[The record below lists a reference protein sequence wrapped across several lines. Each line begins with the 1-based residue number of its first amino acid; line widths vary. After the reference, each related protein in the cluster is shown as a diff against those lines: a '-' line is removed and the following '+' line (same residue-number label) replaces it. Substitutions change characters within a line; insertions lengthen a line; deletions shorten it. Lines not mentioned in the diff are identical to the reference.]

1 MSTSAS
7 AATPL
12 PLGKPLSSAERT
24 SWTFIDGQWR
34 DDNPSLMRASTHA
47 VWLGSVVFDGARAF
61 QGVAPDLDMHCER
74 AVRSAI
80 SLGLKPTKTATEIE
94 KLSWEGI
101 RKFPA
106 GAELY
111 VRPMFYA
118 EQGFVAPD
126 PASTVFTLV
135 ITEAPLPPA
144 NGFSAHVSRF
154 RRPTPDSA
162 PTDAKASCLYPNA
175 GRALFEA
182 KEKGFDNAIMLD
194 ANGNVAEYATSNLFI
209 AKNGVAATPIANGT
223 FLNGITRQRVVKLL
237 REAGIPTEERT
248 VTVKDVLEAD
258 EVFSTGNYAKV
269 LPVTRVEDRH
279 LQPGPVYKRAR
290 ELYFQYALAG
300 KKA

>member
-12 PLGKPLSSAERT
+12 PPGKPLSSSGNK
-24 SWTFIDGQWR
+24 SWTYIAGQWH

-47 VWLGSVVFDGARAF
+47 AWLGSVVFDGARAF

-74 AVRSAI
+74 AVRSAL
-80 SLGLKPTKTATEIE
+80 SLGLKPTKTAAEIE
-94 KLSWEGI
+94 ALCWDGI

-126 PASTVFTLV
+126 PSSTVFCLV
-135 ITEAPLPPA
+135 LTEAPLPPG

-182 KEKGFDNAIMLD
+182 KEKGFDNAIMCD

-248 VTVKDVLEAD
+248 VTVRDVMEAD

>member
-1 MSTSAS
+1 M
-7 AATPL
+7 
-12 PLGKPLSSAERT
+12 
-24 SWTFIDGQWR
+24 
-34 DDNPSLMRASTHA
+34 
-47 VWLGSVVFDGARAF
+47 
-61 QGVAPDLDMHCER
+61 
-74 AVRSAI
+74 
-80 SLGLKPTKTATEIE
+80 
-94 KLSWEGI
+94 
-101 RKFPA
+101 
-106 GAELY
+106 
-111 VRPMFYA
+111 
-118 EQGFVAPD
+118 
-126 PASTVFTLV
+126 
-135 ITEAPLPPA
+135 
-144 NGFSAHVSRF
+144 
-154 RRPTPDSA
+154 PTPDSA

-237 REAGIPTEERT
+237 REAGVATEERT
-248 VTVKDVLEAD
+248 VTVKDVMEAD

>member
-1 MSTSAS
+1 MSSSAS

-24 SWTFIDGQWR
+24 SRTWIDGQWR
-34 DDNPSLMRASTHA
+34 DDNPALMRASTHA

-74 AVRSAI
+74 AVRSAL
-80 SLGLKPTKTATEIE
+80 SLGLKPTKTAAEIE

-248 VTVKDVLEAD
+248 VTVTDVLEAD

>member
-1 MSTSAS
+1 MSTH
-7 AATPL
+7 AAP
-12 PLGKPLSSAERT
+12 PVAGGKPLSSSGNK
-24 SWTFIDGQWR
+24 SWTYIGGQWR
-34 DDNPSLMRASTHA
+34 DDNPSLMTASTHA
-47 VWLGSVVFDGARAF
+47 AWLGSVVFDGARAF
-61 QGVAPDLDMHCER
+61 QGVAPDLDMHCQR
-74 AVRSAI
+74 AIRSAI
-80 SLGLKPTKTATEIE
+80 SLGLKPMLTAGEIE
-94 KLSWEGI
+94 ALSWDGI

-111 VRPMFYA
+111 IRPMFYA

-126 PASTVFTLV
+126 PSSTVFALV
-135 ITEAPLPPA
+135 LTEAPLPPA
-144 NGFSAHVSRF
+144 NGFSACVSRF

-175 GRALFEA
+175 GRAIFEA
-182 KEKGFDNAIMLD
+182 KEKGFDNAIMCD
-194 ANGNVAEYATSNLFI
+194 ANGNVAEYATSNLWI

-237 REAGIPTEERT
+237 REAGVPTEERT
-248 VTVKDVLEAD
+248 VTVQDVMDAD

-269 LPVTRVEDRH
+269 LPVTRVENRS

-290 ELYFQYALAG
+290 ELYWDYALKG

>member
-12 PLGKPLSSAERT
+12 PPGKPLSSSGNK
-24 SWTFIDGQWR
+24 SWTYIAGQWH
-34 DDNPSLMRASTHA
+34 DDNPALMRASTHA
-47 VWLGSVVFDGARAF
+47 AWLGSVVFDGARAF

-74 AVRSAI
+74 AIRSAI
-80 SLGLKPTKTATEIE
+80 SLGLKPTKTAAEIE
-94 KLSWEGI
+94 ALAWDGI

-126 PASTVFTLV
+126 PSSTVFCLV
-135 ITEAPLPPA
+135 LTEAPLPPG

-248 VTVKDVLEAD
+248 VTVKDVMEAD

>member
-1 MSTSAS
+1 MSSSAS

-12 PLGKPLSSAERT
+12 PQGKPLSSAERK
-24 SWTFIDGQWR
+24 SWTWIGGAWR
-34 DDNPSLMRASTHA
+34 DDNPPLMTAATHA
-47 VWLGSVVFDGARAF
+47 GWLGSVVFDGARAF

-74 AVRSAI
+74 AVRSARA
-80 SLGLKPTKTATEIE
+80 LGLKPVKSAQEIE
-94 KLSWEGI
+94 TLAWEGI

-118 EQGFVAPD
+118 EQGFVEPD
-126 PASTVFTLV
+126 PNSTVFCLV
-135 ITEAPLPPA
+135 LTEAPLPPA
-144 NGFSAHVSRF
+144 NGFSAHISRF

-175 GRALFEA
+175 GRAIFEA
-182 KEKGFDNAIMLD
+182 KERGFDNAIMCD

-269 LPVTRVEDRH
+269 LPVTRVEDRNF
-279 LQPGPVYKRAR
+279 QPGPVYKKAR

>member
-1 MSTSAS
+1 MSTH
-7 AATPL
+7 AAQPAT
-12 PLGKPLSSAERT
+12 GKPLSSPDRA
-24 SWTFIDGQWR
+24 SWTYIDGKWR
-34 DDNPSLMRASTHA
+34 DDNPALMRASTHA
-47 VWLGSVVFDGARAF
+47 AWLGSVIFDGARAF
-61 QGVAPDLDMHCER
+61 SGVAPDLDLHCQR
-74 AVRSAI
+74 AIRSAI
-80 SLGLKPTKTATEIE
+80 SLGLKPMLTAGEIE
-94 KLSWEGI
+94 DLCWDGI
-101 RKFPA
+101 RRFPA

-126 PASTVFTLV
+126 PDSTVFALV
-135 ITEAPLPPA
+135 LTESPLPPP
-144 NGFSAHVSRF
+144 NGFSACVSRF

-182 KEKGFDNAIMLD
+182 KEKGFDNAIVLD

-209 AKNGVAATPIANGT
+209 AKDGVAATPIANGT

-237 REAGIPTEERT
+237 RQAGIETEERT
-248 VTVKDVLEAD
+248 VTVKDVLDAD

-269 LPVTRVEDRH
+269 SPVTRVESRN

-290 ELYFQYALAG
+290 ALYWEYALAG